1 MGMKRSLQCGG
12 TLLGFLANI
21 LTILSSAA
29 NYWIRFPKGHS
40 GLWQDCIGGICTNV
54 PCESVL
60 AVTQACM
67 VLAAAFGIVGL
78 VLGLRIVYHDGDT
91 RGQTTSAIFL
101 LCGLLLLIALISYTA
116 KNAWKSDVF
125 FSWSYFSAWLA
136 FPLYVIA
143 GNLDS
148 GKRVEENTP
157 GTLLPAETPQLP
169 IQETPLWPPGNSP
182 TYSTPDFHNLAKMP
196 LEPQTPRP
204 GPVRPSAPGPTAL
217 HPPSCPLP
225 SAFCFL
231 LADMILQSTD
241 AISGFPVCL

>member
-1 MGMKRSLQCGG
+1 
-12 TLLGFLANI
+12 
-21 LTILSSAA
+21 
-29 NYWIRFPKGHS
+29 
-40 GLWQDCIGGICTNV
+40 
-54 PCESVL
+54 
-60 AVTQACM
+60 M

-143 GNLDS
+143 
-148 GKRVEENTP
+148 
-157 GTLLPAETPQLP
+157 
-169 IQETPLWPPGNSP
+169 
-182 TYSTPDFHNLAKMP
+182 
-196 LEPQTPRP
+196 
-204 GPVRPSAPGPTAL
+204 
-217 HPPSCPLP
+217 
-225 SAFCFL
+225 AFCFL